1 MPIPITDNWK
11 MITRPVITWAAAP
24 VPNSIDAS
32 GEANFDTEYG
42 LVNAQLPFLFSPKS
56 QSAFAWGLGPTFQTP
71 NNTNS
76 KLDDDN
82 WEAGIGN
89 VLIYKPTNWT
99 IGMETQYWWSFEED
113 GDDEETEHA
122 QFNIFI
128 WHDLGGGRQ
137 VGYAPTITYDA
148 KADSGNAWNVP
159 VGGAFAFMTTMFGTP
174 TKIQMGLEKSIVR
187 QDDFGADWT
196 FFVNIIPVI
205 PVEMKP
211 LFSN

>member
-113 GDDEETEHA
+113 GDDEETVMMKRRSMRSLISLSGMTLA
-122 QFNIFI
+122 
-128 WHDLGGGRQ
+128 
-137 VGYAPTITYDA
+137 VGARSVMHP
-148 KADSGNAWNVP
+148 
-159 VGGAFAFMTTMFGTP
+159 
-174 TKIQMGLEKSIVR
+174 Q
-187 QDDFGADWT
+187 
-196 FFVNIIPVI
+196 
-205 PVEMKP
+205 
-211 LFSN
+211 